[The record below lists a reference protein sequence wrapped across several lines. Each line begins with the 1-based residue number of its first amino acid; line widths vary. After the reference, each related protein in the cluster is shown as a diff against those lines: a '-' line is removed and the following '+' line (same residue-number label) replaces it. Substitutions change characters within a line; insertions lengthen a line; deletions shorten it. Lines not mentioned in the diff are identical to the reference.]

1 MLTNVRRNLKKI
13 LIKKKITLTRSK
25 LSPVILIVC
34 PPVTTVYLYSPKLA
48 SFVLKLCSN
57 ALEVR
62 VDCGNGFSSDAEELI
77 LELEPVNGPVILCSR
92 TGEALR
98 FIVSSISCFA

>member
-1 MLTNVRRNLKKI
+1 MDKMLKKKI
-13 LIKKKITLTRSK
+13 ITLTRSK

-48 SFVLKLCSN
+48 SFVLKLCNN
-57 ALEVR
+57 ALDVR
-62 VDCGNGFSSDAEELI
+62 FDCGNGFSSDADEFI
-77 LELEPVNGPVILCSR
+77 LELDPVNGPVIPCSR

-98 FIVSSISCFA
+98 LIVSSISCFA